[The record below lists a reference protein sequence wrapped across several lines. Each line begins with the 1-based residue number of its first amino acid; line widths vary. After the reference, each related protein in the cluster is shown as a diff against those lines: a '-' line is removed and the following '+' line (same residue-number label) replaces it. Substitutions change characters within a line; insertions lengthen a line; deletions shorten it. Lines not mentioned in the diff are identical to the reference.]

1 MCNLMMNWKD
11 QSEFIFESGD
21 HNCTHRL
28 IDSLH
33 NSVQHLQSGL
43 VKHMKIHGLKD
54 DFISVHGEDTVM
66 YSRITATSKTRIDYI
81 LSNSNS
87 CSYFQYIDMQLG
99 LDHCAIFA
107 RYDISISV
115 RKKIIPKDKYF
126 AGWVISKCLEFDE
139 VFLVNCNGIFQ
150 SVTEELM
157 SNNDK
162 TLDPSFFW
170 LKAKTAIVDLAKKR
184 EKELVKI
191 ENRKI
196 DVLKGFYFSALTDI
210 RNGLDCFQEI
220 ESIKS
225 ELETIYQE
233 KSKRKIDKMRGQE
246 IDDHLYDIHKLQNQ
260 RRFEHQSKIQE
271 ISIGGNIYSGTENV
285 ISAIEEKMR
294 MELKSHSDIKLNAPP
309 TQDEEMFLGKIP
321 KVELTEEERNELL
334 CPVKES
340 EITYILENEID
351 KDSSPGED
359 GITYRFISVFWK
371 WPDFRF
377 LYLKY
382 LNFTREDGSMGLIEN
397 FGVMTIKNKKMQ
409 SNLYE
414 KKRKLTKVNKESN
427 LGNGKVW
434 TNRFKNLI
442 LPKILPKTQF
452 NCQPDQN
459 IIDELREIRD
469 VNLHL
474 LGEGIDYQVDGTILS
489 IDFKDAFR
497 SVSHRWVN
505 LVMKRLAVPQ
515 SFIDWFWMM
524 YKDLY
529 VVIVLSKYRSNKIYV
544 ERGFMEGHPPS
555 MAAFVVSMI
564 PLMYATEEKMAGIVT
579 PNGKKT

>member
-1 MCNLMMNWKD
+1 
-11 QSEFIFESGD
+11 
-21 HNCTHRL
+21 
-28 IDSLH
+28 
-33 NSVQHLQSGL
+33 
-43 VKHMKIHGLKD
+43 
-54 DFISVHGEDTVM
+54 
-66 YSRITATSKTRIDYI
+66 
-81 LSNSNS
+81 
-87 CSYFQYIDMQLG
+87 MQLG

-210 RNGLDCFQEI
+210 RNGLDGFQEI

-294 MELKSHSDIKLNAPP
+294 IELKSHSDIQLSAPP
-309 TQDEEMFLGKIP
+309 T
-321 KVELTEEERNELL
+321 
-334 CPVKES
+334 
-340 EITYILENEID
+340 
-351 KDSSPGED
+351 
-359 GITYRFISVFWK
+359 
-371 WPDFRF
+371 
-377 LYLKY
+377 
-382 LNFTREDGSMGLIEN
+382 
-397 FGVMTIKNKKMQ
+397 
-409 SNLYE
+409 
-414 KKRKLTKVNKESN
+414 
-427 LGNGKVW
+427 
-434 TNRFKNLI
+434 
-442 LPKILPKTQF
+442 
-452 NCQPDQN
+452 
-459 IIDELREIRD
+459 
-469 VNLHL
+469 
-474 LGEGIDYQVDGTILS
+474 
-489 IDFKDAFR
+489 
-497 SVSHRWVN
+497 
-505 LVMKRLAVPQ
+505 
-515 SFIDWFWMM
+515 
-524 YKDLY
+524 
-529 VVIVLSKYRSNKIYV
+529 
-544 ERGFMEGHPPS
+544 
-555 MAAFVVSMI
+555 
-564 PLMYATEEKMAGIVT
+564 
-579 PNGKKT
+579 